1 MSETELV
8 GKDELLKAMTMC
20 NSCPDFNLN
29 DLRGKGDN
37 NYQLYDWLIHNLP
50 TAQYVLGKLVELIFS
65 NNLTTGDEKQDE
77 ILNNFLYGQTNPEGV
92 TNYHVLVQSI
102 KESIVYG
109 RSGLRFLSKDDGL
122 INVKCNHFG
131 VAQILNKE
139 HYGYKELIG
148 FVIDKKGRAI
158 TDVDLREGE
167 IDSEEYFKKGIFVFK
182 NSDNI
187 LLPPEKFVNLRVDTS
202 TPKGSSVFDSDIQR
216 VLLIA
221 SVYKRLLYDIEYDGA
236 GRLIFW
242 ADNANSNEE
251 SSNKF
256 LNDTESATKRRQDK
270 YKKEVE
276 EIMKLVKDSNSTSV
290 LAVSNAFK
298 KMDHLPRV
306 TKATEFL
313 SYLNQEGEIMAQVFG
328 VPNVLL
334 GLGKISGNIS
344 MEKVIDNAML
354 NSIIPL
360 RENIATQISSILT
373 NNLKV
378 PKVYFDK
385 YELKSQSDIND
396 RRLKVL
402 TVAER
407 LKALGKEDLANKII
421 EEEIQL

>member
-8 GKDELLKAMTMC
+8 GKDELFKAMTMC

-77 ILNNFLYGQTNPEGV
+77 ILNNFLYGQTNSEGV

-182 NSDNI
+182 NNDNI

-251 SSNKF
+251 SSNNF